1 MRLLGKWIVDDP
13 NAHFTMQAYCEDF
26 GNVAVG
32 LDPQVWLVT
41 VLKNS
46 VRADMR
52 EMTRSDVIRLRNFLN
67 AILAD
72 SE

>member
-13 NAHFTMQAYCEDF
+13 NAHFAMQAYCEDA
-26 GNVAVG
+26 GIVAVG
-32 LDPQVWLVT
+32 LDPQVWQVT
-41 VLKNS
+41 VIKNS
-46 VRADMR
+46 LRADMR
-52 EMTRSDVIRLRNFLN
+52 EMARPDVIRLRNFLN